1 MPSVADSAG
10 EGTSWTSSS
19 SIFPSKSS
27 AETRKGELASVGDV
41 ISSAMGLVVKT
52 ALEGD
57 DASAKGGRRNEEDG
71 RVEDIDDLIESARRL
86 AFPVLPLTLMFEVE
100 ASGEPPAI

>member
-27 AETRKGELASVGDV
+27 DETRKGELASVGEV

-71 RVEDIDDLIESARRL
+71 RVEDIDDLTESARRL